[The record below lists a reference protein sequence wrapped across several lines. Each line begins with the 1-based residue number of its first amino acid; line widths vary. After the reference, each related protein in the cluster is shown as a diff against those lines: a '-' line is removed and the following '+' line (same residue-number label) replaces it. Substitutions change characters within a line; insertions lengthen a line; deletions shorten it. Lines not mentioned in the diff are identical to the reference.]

1 MKKIIAL
8 LLALVMVFAL
18 VACASTEK
26 PADNNTTDQPKDN
39 TTADQPKDNTTADQ
53 PKEDKPTED
62 TPVEPASGSVYYLNF
77 KPEADEAWQK
87 LAATY
92 TEQTGVPVKVVTAA
106 SGTYDTTLA
115 AELDKSS
122 APTLFQCGNQGAINS
137 YGDYCY
143 PLDGTAIM
151 DQMTTDAFNLKG
163 EDGQTLSI
171 GYCYEAFGIIVN
183 KALLEKAGHSID
195 EITDFASLKA
205 VADDIHA
212 RAEELGFDAFSSAG
226 LDSSSSWRF
235 SGHLANMPLF
245 YEFRD
250 DNVTEQPAT
259 ITGAYLENFKNIW
272 DLYTTDTAT
281 TGAALATATGDES
294 EAEFGEGKAAFYQ
307 NGTWEYSNLTGTFGM
322 NPDDLAMIP
331 IYCGVEGEEKAG
343 LGAGTENCWAINN
356 ESSEEDIQAT
366 INFLVWVVTSDEG
379 TTMLAEEFGP
389 CPFKDAK
396 EPENVFFQNANKYTA
411 EGNYVVTWAF
421 NWTPAVDDWRAAV
434 VDALT
439 QYTAGTGDWAAVET
453 AFVQG
458 WATQYAK
465 ENA

>member
-1 MKKIIAL
+1 MKKYLAL
-8 LLALVMVFAL
+8 LLVLVMVLSLA
-18 VACASTEK
+18 ACATKTE
-26 PADNNTTDQPKDN
+26 PAQPEETTPAETTDTP
-39 TTADQPKDNTTADQ
+39 AA
-53 PKEDKPTED
+53 EEPTPAE
-62 TPVEPASGSVYYLNF
+62 TETEEPAATEATGSVYYLNF

-143 PLDGTAIM
+143 PFDGTAIM

-163 EDGQTLSI
+163 EDGQTLAI

-195 EITDFASLKA
+195 EITNFESLKA

-212 RAEELGFDAFSSAG
+212 RADELGFDAFSSAG
-226 LDSSSSWRF
+226 LEGSSSWRF
-235 SGHLANMPLF
+235 SGHLANMPLY

-259 ITGAYLENFKNIW
+259 ITGKYLANYKNIW
-272 DLYTTDTAT
+272 DLYMNNAT
-281 TGAALATATGDES
+281 CAPSELAAKTGDES
-294 EAEFGEGKAAFYQ
+294 RAEFANGQAVFFQ
-307 NGTWEYSNLTGTFGM
+307 NGTWEYANLTDASAMGFSM
-322 NPDDLAMIP
+322 DPAKLAMIP

-343 LGAGTENCWAINN
+343 LACGTENCWAVNAKA
-356 ESSEEDIQAT
+356 SEEDQKAT
-366 INFLVWVVTSDEG
+366 LDFMKWVVTSDEG
-379 TTMLAEEFGP
+379 TKMMAEQFGP
-389 CPFKDAK
+389 IPFKNAK
-396 EPENVFFQNANKYTA
+396 ESANVFFNNANHLMS
-411 EGNYVVTWAF
+411 EGNYTVTWAF
-421 NWTPAVDDWRAAV
+421 NYTPNVESWRQGV
-434 VDALT
+434 VDALLAYST
-439 QYTAGTGDWAAVET
+439 GSGDWSGVET
-453 AFVQG
+453 AFVNG
-458 WATQYAK
+458 WATQYQLQ
-465 ENA
+465 EG